1 MIRNA
6 TKNDIDGILEI
17 EQSSFKWFVRF
28 SKSVFYQYLNEF
40 RDGFFLVLAK
50 SGSIVG
56 YAILADENG
65 NGYLLSIAVHPKS
78 RNQGIAASLLKY
90 LESKCREK
98 GFPKLILEVREDN
111 KRAIDVYKKQGLVEV
126 AKKKDFYGDGVDALV
141 LEKTVSD

>member
-6 TKNDIDGILEI
+6 TKNDIEGILEI
-17 EQSSFKWFVRF
+17 EKASFKWFDGF

-40 RDGFFLVLAK
+40 RDGFFVVLGK

-56 YAILADENG
+56 YAILADKKG

-78 RNQGIAASLLKY
+78 RNKGIAASLLKY
-90 LESKCREK
+90 LESKCRKK
-98 GFPKLILEVREDN
+98 GFPKLMLEVREDN

-126 AKKKDFYGDGVDALV
+126 AKKKDFYGDRVDALV
-141 LEKTVSD
+141 MEKTVSD